1 MFSCGFT
8 VAQLLVLGLQG
19 LILTRQIG
27 IVTLQSPDTVQIR
40 RIIRGYSR
48 LHTLESPAVQ
58 LEGKADGNRRH
69 TLALTAAR
77 HAVETLVDEHVA
89 RFERQ
94 VEQVRKTDIIQQT
107 DAYGKLVV
115 VAVIAVGTCP
125 ARTDKRYEVPRAGLL
140 VTADGIRKVP
150 HHIAVQIRHAEL
162 LVVDIARNKIFGI
175 SRLSMSPPLGIEARI
190 TQSKAHAR
198 RDPLAD
204 VHVDGRGQTFAELPV
219 GVGLAMIYVHT
230 AAHTD
235 PDVVEEAVRL
245 VRTAHDLVVCV
256 AVAVL
261 LCHGNHRNE
270 AHGYAQNSFDQYL
283 LVHYFMY

>member
-1 MFSCGFT
+1 MKIKEFT
-8 VAQLLVLGLQG
+8 GKTTQEAIDNGL
-19 LILTRQIG
+19 
-27 IVTLQSPDTVQIR
+27 
-40 RIIRGYSR
+40 
-48 LHTLESPAVQ
+48 
-58 LEGKADGNRRH
+58 
-69 TLALTAAR
+69 
-77 HAVETLVDEHVA
+77 
-89 RFERQ
+89 
-94 VEQVRKTDIIQQT
+94 
-107 DAYGKLVV
+107 
-115 VAVIAVGTCP
+115 
-125 ARTDKRYEVPRAGLL
+125 
-140 VTADGIRKVP
+140 
-150 HHIAVQIRHAEL
+150 AEL
-162 LVVDIARNKIFGI
+162 GVTI
-175 SRLSMSPPLGIEARI
+175 
-190 TQSKAHAR
+190 
-198 RDPLAD
+198 AD